1 MEAPDVALNRF
12 NNVQGDSRALTLEML
27 AVKTL
32 GSGRQ
37 HEGRVQGIGRPSR
50 AFAFRSAQHTRRNGA
65 SPNRKAMTGAS
76 KLELGAAKRRRTR
89 KG

>member
-37 HEGRVQGIGRPSR
+37 HEGRVQGIGFAQPS
-50 AFAFRSAQHTRRNGA
+50 TLDE
-65 SPNRKAMTGAS
+65 KAP
-76 KLELGAAKRRRTR
+76 LRTER
-89 KG
+89 Q